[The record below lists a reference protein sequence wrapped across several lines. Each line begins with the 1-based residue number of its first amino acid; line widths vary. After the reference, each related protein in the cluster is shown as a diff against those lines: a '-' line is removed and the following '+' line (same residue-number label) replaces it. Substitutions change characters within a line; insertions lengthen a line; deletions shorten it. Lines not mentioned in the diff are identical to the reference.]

1 MTEKSILISLKAPAL
16 RRKVS
21 EGGLFM
27 FISRKDSPGDR
38 TAKIGTAKLFFSEI
52 PYFFLCFRLCYIDF
66 PPKN

>member
-1 MTEKSILISLKAPAL
+1 
-16 RRKVS
+16 
-21 EGGLFM
+21 M
-27 FISRKDSPGDR
+27 FIFRKDSPGDR